1 MGMRKAENMKIRHS
15 TISFSPFRIPNSTF
29 LYICLLLLILF
40 AACTSQ
46 PEIHVEDLPHY
57 DALFDRQ
64 KGWTGADGAYSV
76 PLSDNLTLWLFGDT
90 WLGDIRNNEHVN
102 ATIVNNS
109 VALQRGRPLHG
120 ASVDF
125 YFGETPGGKAAA
137 FIRPVDGRGWLWIY
151 HGVLT
156 PQGLYLFMVQIE
168 RTEKPPAAGFRIIG
182 TWLGD
187 VSNPGDL
194 PEDWQIT
201 QHRIP
206 WGSFSSSAATLFG
219 SWLLRQD
226 PWIYIYGTTEDVID
240 GFHHKY
246 MILARAPS
254 SGLAKFDQ
262 WEFFVNGK
270 WSADF
275 TKAERLCAGVANEY
289 SVSFLAALGKYVAV
303 YSDSSSAGNIVAR
316 FALEPWGPWD
326 DPVFL
331 YQCPEARWSENII
344 CYAAKGHPDISEATD
359 ELIVTYI
366 ANSTDFDTMVSDAR
380 LYRPRFLRVKVNIS
394 K

>member
-1 MGMRKAENMKIRHS
+1 MYCHKHILK
-15 TISFSPFRIPNSTF
+15 TV
-29 LYICLLLLILF
+29 CLLLLLLV
-40 AACTSQ
+40 AACGSQ
-46 PEIHVEDLPHY
+46 LDVRVETLPHY

-64 KGWTGADGAYSV
+64 TGWTGADGAYSV
-76 PLSDNLTLWLFGDT
+76 PLSNNLILWLFGDT
-90 WLGDIRNNEHVN
+90 WVGDIRSGEHAN
-102 ATIVNNS
+102 AAIVNNS
-109 VALQRGRPLHG
+109 VALQHGRPPHG

-137 FIRPVDGRGWLWIY
+137 FIRPADGRGWLWIY
-151 HGVLT
+151 HGAIIREH
-156 PQGLYLFMVQIE
+156 LYLFMVQIE

-187 VSNPGDL
+187 VANPGDS
-194 PEDWQIT
+194 PEHWQIT
-201 QHRIP
+201 QRRIP

-219 SWLLRQD
+219 SWVLKQD

-246 MILARAPS
+246 MILARAPAI
-254 SGLAKFDQ
+254 GLAEFDQ
-262 WEFFVNGK
+262 WEFFVKGK

-289 SVSFLAALGKYVAV
+289 SVSFLAELGKYIVV
-303 YSDSSSAGNIVAR
+303 YSDSSRPEDIVAR
-316 FALEPWGPWD
+316 FAPNPWGPWD
-326 DPVFL
+326 DPISL
-331 YQCPEARWSENII
+331 YQCPEASWGTKIM
-344 CYAAKGHPDISEATD
+344 CYAAKGHPDISQAPD

-366 ANSTDFDTMVSDAR
+366 ANSTDFETMVSDAR
-380 LYRPRFLRVKVNIS
+380 LYRPRFLRIGFNIS